1 MLNKS
6 SMHRHIGAALLLL
19 LTTFIVAGERPDY
32 ALVIHGGAG
41 TIRKANMSP
50 EKEKAYTEALRAALE
65 AGEAILKNG
74 GSSEDAVIATIKI
87 MEDSPLFNAGVG
99 AVFTHEGKNE
109 LDASLMR
116 GNDLAAG
123 AVAGVRT
130 VKNPIELAQKV
141 MNESRHVLLTGR
153 GAETFA
159 KDMKVAQVD
168 NKHFFTQERWDRLQ
182 SVKKSEE
189 SGFRPKKHGTVGC
202 VALDK
207 KGNIAA
213 GTSTGGLTNKRW
225 GRVGDSPIIGAGTYA
240 NNETCGVSATGQGEY
255 FIRAAI
261 AYDIHAQMAYNGKSA
276 QQAADL
282 LMQDKLTKMGGL
294 GGVIVMDA
302 KGNIAWSFNTEGM
315 YRASLKAGEKPIIR
329 MYED

>member
-1 MLNKS
+1 MPRFSIYRILVSALILCLS
-6 SMHRHIGAALLLL
+6 S
-19 LTTFIVAGERPDY
+19 FIIAGDRPEY
-32 ALVIHGGAG
+32 AMVIHGGAG
-41 TIRKANMSP
+41 TIRKADMSP
-50 EKEKAYTEALRAALE
+50 EREKAYTAALQAALD
-65 AGEAILKNG
+65 AGETILKKG
-74 GSSEDAVIATIKI
+74 GSSEEAVIAAIKI

-99 AVFTHEGKNE
+99 AVFTHEGTNE

-116 GNDLAAG
+116 GKDLAAG

-130 VKNPIELAQKV
+130 VKNPIGLAQKV
-141 MNESRHVLLTGR
+141 MNDSKHVLLTGR

-159 KDMKVAQVD
+159 KDMDVPLVD

-207 KGNIAA
+207 DGNLAA

-276 QQAADL
+276 QEAADL

-302 KGNIAWSFNTEGM
+302 KGNVAWSFNTEGM
-315 YRASLKAGEKPIIR
+315 YRASLKAGEKAVIR